1 MFSFSFLSILRII
14 FSLIFTLVC
23 IYFTQ
28 FINAIEEKKKCPI
41 SKGWRISNGKIVAS
55 FLMIIGLVNV
65 FIPASKF
72 LSTLPIIGSSY
83 VLIFSLLLFGEFI
96 IINRLSINMYENEN
110 SKCELEGFDMLI
122 NFFSTKNFVDC
133 IYYTVII
140 SVIFFYL

>member
-1 MFSFSFLSILRII
+1 MTHCLSGARSI
-14 FSLIFTLVC
+14 
-23 IYFTQ
+23 
-28 FINAIEEKKKCPI
+28 KKKCPI

-96 IINRLSINMYENEN
+96 IINRLSINMYENDN